1 MTQAEIIRCECGVS
15 VRVPAQRGQRTL
27 RCPKCRVELAVPP
40 AAPAAP
46 AAQVEARQLSTGSD
60 GVLCPICQTRITAG
74 EERVACPECEQ
85 SHHQDCWV
93 EIGGC
98 STYGC
103 TRAPSLETDGPAQPP
118 HTAWGDNKQC
128 PACGETI
135 KSIALRCRYCGTD
148 FESVDPLQLRD
159 LHRRAVRDDS
169 LKKVRQSAVA
179 LFVVSLVGC
188 FAPLMLII
196 SLCVVIPKHKQLV
209 KSGPLYAVMGWAA
222 VVISGFW
229 SLILLGFAVAN

>member
-1 MTQAEIIRCECGVS
+1 MSQAEIVRCECGVS
-15 VRVPAQRGQRTL
+15 VRVPADRDGRTL
-27 RCPKCRVELAVPP
+27 RCPKCRVELAMPAAAPP
-40 AAPAAP
+40 AAAA
-46 AAQVEARQLSTGSD
+46 ELDARQLPPGRD
-60 GVLCPICQTRITAG
+60 GVLCPICQTRIADD
-74 EERVACPECEQ
+74 EDCVACPECEQ
-85 SHHQDCWV
+85 SHHRDCWV

-103 TRAPSLETDGPAQPP
+103 TQAPSVDTEGPAQPP

-148 FESVDPLQLRD
+148 FESVDPMQLRD
-159 LHRRAVRDDS
+159 LHRLAHRDDS

-179 LFVVSLVGC
+179 LFVVSLLGC

-229 SLILLGFAVAN
+229 SLILLGFAIAN